1 MKNIISKL
9 KSRRRN
15 QGSGLVL
22 VIVAVAFIG
31 ILVGS
36 LLTAV
41 GYAYRLKLYDYN
53 AKDNFYYLEQAMDE
67 VYAGVGNQT
76 LTYMQEAYAEVVNDM
91 VKYDAGTKNYV
102 TEDAS
107 VLNTRFKRK
116 FLMKVAS
123 SPLLD
128 ASGDALDSFLRAYVT
143 NSDVTLVKGRAKVVK
158 YILDGTTEKVAGPS
172 DTDFSSIVIKNV
184 TLSRTANY
192 NRSQANGDFTQTIS
206 TDIVISQPDFTMEFN
221 SINTDYSTLFDY
233 SMIADNGIEI
243 TQNQEEISISGN
255 VYAASDFYN
264 KTYNNYSNEA
274 DNTPNYLNTSYHFP
288 KTTEGT
294 GGYSITDVYGKNGEK
309 AEVTATNYVSSDA
322 IPSVVSTT
330 TQTYNNF
337 HNGPVTSKVSTTL
350 RNSRLNAQHLVYPYD
365 GVNENSMY
373 SGLYIKGARVN
384 MQSSELI
391 VPGTIAILDGANFSL
406 YGKTGMDVGEADVW
420 ADNVVL
426 GGIGAV
432 ASYPKALIRGNLHV
446 RDDLELDANYSDFQL
461 IGRYYGFGDSTR
473 SDARKY
479 VPSVDE
485 KAFFYTVTDGTTTNK
500 FARGHYNSSAIVI
513 NGQQAKLNL
522 SETNALFLAGRAY
535 VELSKEYGNAVRKRA
550 VEVKDESDNSVESI
564 IDDTDELGNPIT
576 EKQYVFD
583 GNTDDFKTGESVSLK
598 TNQLAYVPINIT
610 GTTTS
615 SVEEV
620 TKTDGSKYYLIGIPK
635 EVQTAVPFQDVL
647 GAGTKMEKVP
657 CVRYTTT
664 DGVEYYYDFQTIY
677 ELNYQAKSISE
688 VTFSY
693 NFKSSETAS
702 VDLVPASITVN
713 SAEDLAKQFILYY
726 AAELTNYDESSARA
740 SLKDITGE
748 YGGFKF
754 DEGTIEVPTAATKVY
769 SSGAITAKS
778 GTSFTITGADNLVNA
793 LQGTDNI
800 TGQTSEYDKMMQ
812 KTAVANTT
820 AQNVALT
827 ADDFEYRYAY
837 VKWALENYNS
847 LNAQSLVEMDYIK
860 AILNSND
867 EGVITPI
874 NRYLNMNQITGGTDI
889 HPSLDGV
896 TGGTTFSLQS
906 GYSVWISDQDVVVST
921 DKADGVVQGIVIT
934 KGSVF
939 FDQTVSKFEGLI
951 ISGDK
956 IFVDN
961 LALGELPIGRSRSGA
976 SGTKILTSI
985 SASPEV
991 VRAILNECM
1000 GMTGDSISGAYAKKV
1015 LNMFKSHENFAH
1027 MEGVIKTVDVS
1038 FKTIDT
1044 IQYSDVVRYNNWM
1057 KNVSVSAATAT
1068 AGSGTTP

>member
-91 VKYDAGTKNYV
+91 VKYNAETKNYV

-107 VLNTRFKRK
+107 VLNTRFKHN
-116 FLMKVAS
+116 FLIKVAS

-128 ASGDALDSFLRAYVT
+128 ASGDALDSFLRGYIT
-143 NSDVTLVKGRAKVVK
+143 NSDITLVKGRAKVVK
-158 YILDGTTEKVAGPS
+158 YILDGTTEKIAGPL

-184 TLSRTANY
+184 TLSRTSNY

-255 VYAASDFYN
+255 VYAAADFYN
-264 KTYNNYSNEA
+264 KKYNNYSNEVVSN
-274 DNTPNYLNTSYHFP
+274 DLNMGYGFGEGITTLSY
-288 KTTEGT
+288 
-294 GGYSITDVYGKNGEK
+294 YGQVRGKSGEQILGSDLS
-309 AEVTATNYVSSDA
+309 ATKYVSSDD
-322 IPSVVSTT
+322 IPSVTTVSGK
-330 TQTYNNF
+330 TYYNF

-350 RNSRLNAQHLVYPYD
+350 RNSRLNAQSLVYPYD

-391 VPGTIAILDGANFSL
+391 VPGTIAVLDGANLSL
-406 YGKTGMDVGEADVW
+406 YGKTGLDVGESDVW
-420 ADNVVL
+420 TDNVVL
-426 GGIGAV
+426 GGIGTA
-432 ASYPKALIRGNLHV
+432 ASYPKALIRGNVHV

-461 IGRYYGFGDSTR
+461 IGRYYGFGDSTK
-473 SDARKY
+473 SDAREY
-479 VPSVDE
+479 VPFVDE
-485 KAFFYTVTDGTTTNK
+485 KAFYYTVTDGTTATK
-500 FARGHYNSSAIVI
+500 FVRGHYNSSAIVV

-535 VELSKEYGNAVRKRA
+535 VELSKDYGNAVRKRA
-550 VEVKDESDNSVESI
+550 VEVKDESDITVENI

-576 EKQYVFD
+576 EKQFVFN

-598 TNQLAYVPINIT
+598 TNQLAYVPVNIA

-620 TKTDGSKYYLIGIPK
+620 TKADGTKYYLIGLPR
-635 EVQTAVPFQDVL
+635 EVQTAVPFAAIL
-647 GAGTKMEKVP
+647 GAGTKLEKVP
-657 CVRYTTT
+657 CLRYTTT

-677 ELNYQAKSISE
+677 ELYYEDKGINTIN
-688 VTFSY
+688 FNY
-693 NFKSSETAS
+693 NFKSSETATLELIGS
-702 VDLVPASITVN
+702 GDITIR

-726 AAELTNYDESSARA
+726 AAELTNYDDSSARL
-740 SLKDITGE
+740 SLKDISGE

-754 DEGTIEVPTAATKVY
+754 DEGTIELPTAATKVY

-778 GTSFTITGADNLVNA
+778 GTNFTITAEENLLNA
-793 LQGTDNI
+793 LQGTDSI
-800 TGQTSEYDKMMQ
+800 SGQQSEYDKMVQ
-812 KTAVANTT
+812 KTAAANTT

-827 ADDFEYRYAY
+827 ADDFEDRYAY
-837 VKWALENYNS
+837 VKWALENYNK
-847 LNAQSLVEMDYIK
+847 LEAQSVSEWDFLK
-860 AILNSND
+860 TAIAQSG
-867 EGVITPI
+867 EGIITPI
-874 NRYLNMNQITGGTDI
+874 NRYLNMNQITAGTDI
-889 HPSLDGV
+889 HPALSGV
-896 TGGTTFSLQS
+896 SGGTAFTLQS

-921 DKADGVVQGIVIT
+921 DRSDGVVQGIVIT

-961 LALGELPIGRSRSGA
+961 LALGQLPIGRSRSGA

-1000 GMTGDSISGAYAKKV
+1000 GMTGDPTSGAYAKKV

-1057 KNVSVSAATAT
+1057 KNVSVAATT

>member
-9 KSRRRN
+9 KSRRKN

-91 VKYDAGTKNYV
+91 VKYNADTKNYV
-102 TEDAS
+102 TEDAG
-107 VLNTRFKRK
+107 VLNTRFKHN

-128 ASGDALDSFLRAYVT
+128 ASGDALDSFLRGYVT

-158 YILDGTTEKVAGPS
+158 YIMDGATEKVAGPS

-184 TLSRTANY
+184 TLSRTSNY

-233 SMIADNGIEI
+233 SMVADNGIEI

-255 VYAASDFYN
+255 VYAAADFYN
-264 KTYNNYSNEA
+264 KTYNNFNNEA
-274 DNTPNYLNTSYHFP
+274 NANPNYLNTSYHFA
-288 KTTEGT
+288 TDSGATS
-294 GGYSITDVYGKNGEK
+294 GYSLSEVYGKNGSK
-309 AEVTATNYVSSDA
+309 ADISATNYVSSDG

-373 SGLYIKGARVN
+373 SGLYIKSARVN

-391 VPGTIAILDGANFSL
+391 VPGTIAVMDGGNLSL
-406 YGKTGMDVGEADVW
+406 YGKTGLDVGESDVW

-426 GGIGAV
+426 GGVGV
-432 ASYPKALIRGNLHV
+432 AAAHPQALIRGNLHV
-446 RDDLELDANYSDFQL
+446 RDDLELDANYSEFQL
-461 IGRYYGFGDSTR
+461 IGRYYGFGDSTK

-479 VPSVDE
+479 VPSVDRN
-485 KAFFYTVTDGTTTNK
+485 AFYYKVTNGTTVTE
-500 FARGHYNSSAIVI
+500 FARGHYNSSAIVV
-513 NGQQAKLNL
+513 NGQQSKLNL
-522 SETNALFLAGRAY
+522 AETNALFLAGRAY

-550 VEVKDESDNSVESI
+550 VEVKDDEGLVTGETV
-564 IDDTDELGNPIT
+564 IDDTDENDVPIT
-576 EKQYVFD
+576 EKRFVFD

-598 TNQLAYVPINIT
+598 TNQLAYVPINIS

-620 TKTDGSKYYLIGIPK
+620 TKTDGTKYYLIGLPR
-635 EVQTAVPFQDVL
+635 EVQTAVPFAGIL
-647 GAGTKMEKVP
+647 GAGTKLEKVP
-657 CVRYTTT
+657 CLRFTTT

-677 ELNYQAKSISE
+677 ELNYQAKNIN
-688 VTFSY
+688 TINFNY
-693 NFKSSETAS
+693 NYKSSETATLEFIGS
-702 VDLVPASITVN
+702 GDITIR

-726 AAELTNYDESSARA
+726 AVELTNYDESSARLL
-740 SLKDITGE
+740 LKDIGGE
-748 YGGFKF
+748 YGGFAF
-754 DEGTIEVPTAATKVY
+754 DDGSIEIPTANTKIY

-778 GTSFTITGADNLVNA
+778 GTNFTISAEENLLNA
-793 LQGTDNI
+793 LQQNDAI
-800 TGQTSEYDKMMQ
+800 TGQQSEYDKMME
-812 KTAVANTT
+812 KTAAANTT

-827 ADDFEYRYAY
+827 SDDLEKRYAY
-837 VKWALENYNS
+837 VKWALTNYNK

-860 AILNSND
+860 ALLSNGA
-867 EGVITPI
+867 ESIITPI
-874 NRYLNMNQITGGTDI
+874 NRYLNMNQITAGTDI
-889 HPSLDGV
+889 HPALNGV
-896 TGGTTFSLQS
+896 SGGTTFSLQS

-976 SGTKILTSI
+976 SGTKIITSI

-1000 GMTGDSISGAYAKKV
+1000 GMTGDSTSGAYAKKV

-1057 KNVSVSAATAT
+1057 KNVSVAATT